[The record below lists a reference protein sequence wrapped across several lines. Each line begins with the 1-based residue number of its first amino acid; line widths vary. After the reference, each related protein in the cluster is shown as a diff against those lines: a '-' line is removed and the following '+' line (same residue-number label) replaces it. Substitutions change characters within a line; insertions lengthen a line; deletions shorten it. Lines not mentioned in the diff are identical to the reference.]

1 MGKAQ
6 AQSRFRA
13 GACANHQPCLPPTF
27 HFTLTELVNLVP
39 YFRSWE
45 RQRCGVPCWF
55 SGQRKTERVCCKHQ
69 TQLLPFE
76 NKSLVVPPATAATS
90 APCSCQALWPPAGG
104 LGAGLSSLRLPAQLV
119 GMYSSVKSQSSWV
132 ISQMLKRMLILQE
145 TWVLF

>member
-76 NKSLVVPPATAATS
+76 NKVSTLCLAAKIRKGLCTCLSFSLKEQLQAADS
-90 APCSCQALWPPAGG
+90 LAFLCSR
-104 LGAGLSSLRLPAQLV
+104 SSIR
-119 GMYSSVKSQSSWV
+119 S
-132 ISQMLKRMLILQE
+132 
-145 TWVLF
+145 